1 MGGGEAGRRGGEA
14 GRRGGEAGRRGGEA
28 GRRGGEAGK
37 GGGKVPAAIG
47 VEAVNSVPALC
58 TTDPPCEYPDRITL
72 VLGHCCSACCAS
84 ETIRE
89 PPLPP
94 PLALP

>member
-1 MGGGEAGRRGGEA
+1 MG
-14 GRRGGEAGRRGGEA
+14 GGEA